1 MPDTL
6 RFDFGW
12 VGPPGDCM
20 RRLDYSKDG
29 DYLEASAVADVL
41 REAYDEFEE
50 GDEGGTPFD
59 VIHWIG
65 HKLDIRP

>member
-1 MPDTL
+1 
-6 RFDFGW
+6 
-12 VGPPGDCM
+12 M